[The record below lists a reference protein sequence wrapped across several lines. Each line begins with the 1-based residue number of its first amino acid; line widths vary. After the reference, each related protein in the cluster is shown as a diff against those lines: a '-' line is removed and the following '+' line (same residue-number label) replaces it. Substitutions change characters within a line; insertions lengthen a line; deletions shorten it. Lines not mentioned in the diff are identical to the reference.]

1 MSTQAGKSP
10 GGPRPAGRLFVVAT
24 PIGNMEDITLR
35 ALRVLGE
42 VPIIAAEDTRAA
54 GHLLTHHRIRASAG
68 PAKLVSFFVGNE
80 AARTQELLAAL
91 NDGKDVAIISEA
103 GLPGIADPG
112 QRLIAAA
119 RAAGVRV
126 EVVPGPCAALTALS
140 GSGLPSER
148 FVFLGFLPRNESHQL
163 SLLSRL
169 RGEVGTLII
178 YESPE
183 RVASTLRTLSTVLG
197 GERPA
202 CLARELTKL
211 YEEYVQGSLA
221 ELVERYRDGGVRGEV
236 TLLVGGAASE
246 GIQDPALAGESVATA
261 AQTLASIEA
270 SICERLQQGQGPKDI
285 STALAVT
292 TGLARRR
299 LYQLALSLQ
308 ARGNQLADSS

>member
-10 GGPRPAGRLFVVAT
+10 RGPRPAGRLFVVAT

-54 GHLLTHHRIRASAG
+54 GHLLNHHRVRAGTG

-80 AARTQELLAAL
+80 SARTQELLAAL
-91 NDGKDVAIISEA
+91 GDGQDVAIISEA

-169 RGEVGTLII
+169 RGEVGTLIF

-183 RVASTLRTLSTVLG
+183 RVASTLRTLATVLG

-221 ELVERYRDGGVRGEV
+221 ELAERYRDGGVRGEV
-236 TLLVGGAASE
+236 TLLVGGAAPDPATAGTGE
-246 GIQDPALAGESVATA
+246 GIATT

-270 SICERLQQGQGPKDI
+270 SIRERLQQGQGPKDI

-292 TGLARRR
+292 
-299 LYQLALSLQ
+299 
-308 ARGNQLADSS
+308 